1 MGIAI
6 RKVLA
11 LKAQAK
17 ERYTKGFAISRCK
30 ALFKGMFT
38 RRRHPEVCAVAV
50 AVDMYLCSQCGRQVA
65 DVIRWMHE
73 DRLLEVEQA
82 VALRLQA
89 TVRGRLSR
97 LKCVS
102 LV

>member
-38 RRRHPEVCAVAV
+38 RRRHPEVCAVA
-50 AVDMYLCSQCGRQVA
+50 
-65 DVIRWMHE
+65 
-73 DRLLEVEQA
+73 
-82 VALRLQA
+82 
-89 TVRGRLSR
+89 RGRNNVLVLTVWAAGGGR
-97 LKCVS
+97 YS
-102 LV
+102 LDARRQAPRG